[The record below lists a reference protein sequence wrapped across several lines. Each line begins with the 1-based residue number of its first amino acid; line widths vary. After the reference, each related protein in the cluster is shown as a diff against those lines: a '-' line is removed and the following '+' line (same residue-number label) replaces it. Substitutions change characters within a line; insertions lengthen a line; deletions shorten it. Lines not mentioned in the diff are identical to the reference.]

1 MDIKAVINK
10 YNQRLQESNRAL
22 ASIKASIEMLK
33 EKVNK
38 SAPEDLD
45 EHSQAL
51 ESKVMEMIVTL
62 REAQLYKS
70 FLEDLM
76 D

>member
-1 MDIKAVINK
+1 MDIKAVISK
-10 YNQRLQESNRAL
+10 YNQRLEESNRAL
-22 ASIKASIEMLK
+22 DSIKVSIEALK
-33 EKVNK
+33 LKVND
-38 SAPEDLD
+38 STAEDLD